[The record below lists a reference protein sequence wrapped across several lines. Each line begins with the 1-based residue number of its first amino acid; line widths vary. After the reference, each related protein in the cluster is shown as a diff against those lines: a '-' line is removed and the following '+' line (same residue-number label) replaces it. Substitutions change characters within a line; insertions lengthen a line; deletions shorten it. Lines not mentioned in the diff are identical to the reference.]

1 MAGSVNKVILVGH
14 LGGDPEIKA
23 LPSGSTMAK
32 LSVATTES
40 WNDKATGQRQ
50 ERTEW
55 HKVVVMDPK
64 LAQIC
69 ERYLSKG
76 QLVYIEGSIQTR
88 SWDDKESGQKR
99 YMTEIKAREMR
110 MLGGRPDGAR
120 AGAAGPAAPE
130 PPGTDDVD
138 DGVPF

>member
-1 MAGSVNKVILVGH
+1 VNKVILVGH

-32 LSVATTES
+32 LSVATSES
-40 WNDKATGQRQ
+40 WTDKVSGQKQ

-88 SWDDKESGQKR
+88 SWDDKESGQKK
-99 YMTEIKAREMR
+99 YMTEVKAREMR

-120 AGAAGPAAPE
+120 GGGATPAGPGASDPHTSE
-130 PPGTDDVD
+130 DPDDS
-138 DGVPF
+138 VPF

>member
-130 PPGTDDVD
+130 PPGADDVD

>member
-32 LSVATTES
+32 LSVATSES
-40 WNDKATGQRQ
+40 WTDKASGQKQ

-88 SWDDKESGQKR
+88 SWLWLPAGTISNPISWSGTKIAPQSF
-99 YMTEIKAREMR
+99 T
-110 MLGGRPDGAR
+110 PDHSSSSTMIHPVACC
-120 AGAAGPAAPE
+120 
-130 PPGTDDVD
+130 
-138 DGVPF
+138 